1 MQRRATAPQAPY
13 NRESRAVTST
23 LFRLRCAGILVGA
36 LIASAAQAQVAG
48 IHVPAGGQVQLA
60 GGELRVGCADLSVA
74 GVFNAG
80 SGRVGILDSL
90 LVDPGGQFALGSA
103 TLPTTSRTFSAG
115 TGRAELGDDC
125 AASSRIVGV
134 DGFHALSIQSS
145 LGKRFLLVAGRTLQI
160 SAALQV
166 SGVDGQ
172 NVRVESDPIAEPSY
186 VRLAAGAA
194 LALDHVNLRAGN
206 VHLLCSPPP
215 SPLSACA
222 ATDPH
227 KEFPCPGR
235 LPLRPC
241 CPPCWPRLPPA
252 RRWLPTSS

>member
-1 MQRRATAPQAPY
+1 MQKRATAPQAPF

-103 TLPTTSRTFSAG
+103 TLGMGGDLLNAGTFSAG

-160 SAALQV
+160 NAALQV

-206 VHLLCSPPP
+206 VHLFGIGPPP
-215 SPLSACA
+215 APRPQVIPAGGSTSLLILALLTA
-222 ATDPH
+222 AVAA
-227 KEFPCPGR
+227 FR
-235 LPLRPC
+235 L
-241 CPPCWPRLPPA
+241 
-252 RRWLPTSS
+252 RRH